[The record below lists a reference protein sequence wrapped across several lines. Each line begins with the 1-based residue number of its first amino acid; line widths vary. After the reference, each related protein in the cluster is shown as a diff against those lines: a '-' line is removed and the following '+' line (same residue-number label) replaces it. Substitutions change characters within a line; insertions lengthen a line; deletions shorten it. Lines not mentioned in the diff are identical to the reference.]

1 MLNAVYIVHILS
13 CRKLFRD
20 HEIDSDI
27 ETPVR
32 NHIKFPGIPKIVKP
46 ADYLKRKN
54 KVLINKRKRDFDE
67 SFPDQP
73 SIKAAKLP
81 VKVRVQEEH
90 ARKFAVKSSSEQFVD
105 KPEKK
110 KPKVKDTSASSSRPA
125 NEQEKYL
132 ATSSLSTMG
141 SLPQSSFPRVDS
153 ETEKRLVT

>member
-1 MLNAVYIVHILS
+1 M
-13 CRKLFRD
+13 
-20 HEIDSDI
+20 
-27 ETPVR
+27 
-32 NHIKFPGIPKIVKP
+32 
-46 ADYLKRKN
+46 
-54 KVLINKRKRDFDE
+54 LINKRKRDFDE

-73 SIKAAKLP
+73 SNKAPKLP
-81 VKVRVQEEH
+81 VKVRVQEDEH

-132 ATSSLSTMG
+132 GTSPLSTMG
-141 SLPQSSFPRVDS
+141 NLPQSSFPRVDS